1 MISQQEIMTLA
12 DNLEAQSEICASLR
26 QRIAGIRATRDALR
40 EELATAELTV
50 QIEALESNGSL
61 GRNADERKLRTEQLL
76 RSDPRVAQLRR
87 QLQDIEAD
95 LQQAEAELSAALDKF
110 SAMRN
115 VARLYSAFLAYAA
128 S

>member
-1 MISQQEIMTLA
+1 MISEQEIMTLA
-12 DNLEAQSEICASLR
+12 DNLEAQSDTCASLR
-26 QRIAGIRATRDALR
+26 QRIAGLRATRDALR
-40 EELATAELTV
+40 EELAAAELAV

-76 RSDPRVAQLRR
+76 RSNSRVVQLRK
-87 QLQDIEAD
+87 QMQEIEAD
-95 LQQAEAELSAALDKF
+95 LTEAEAQLHAALDKL